1 MFLLDDILLAPLHGV
16 IWMGDKLNEVIQ
28 HEEHNENRLKENLLE
43 LQSKLDMGEI
53 SEDEYRRQETDL
65 LERLEAIQEEKD
77 GGINH
82 GNN

>member
-1 MFLLDDILLAPLHGV
+1 MFLLDDILLAPVHGV
-16 IWMGDKLNEVIQ
+16 MWLGGKLNEVIQ
-28 HEEHNENRLKENLLE
+28 HDANDEGKLKENLLE
-43 LQSKLDMGEI
+43 LQAKLDLGEI